1 MFDFAK
7 RKICANQLISMM
19 KGIAALA
26 PTLLLTLILTSCMS
40 DDYTDT
46 AAGKSDTY
54 INLNVSTPTAQA
66 RANAP
71 AKPAGTSGKLGL
83 EETYPSPNTE
93 EKITSI
99 RVWAFRSGSD
109 RATATPIGFK
119 SETNLSAQGS
129 HKVSMMITRK
139 NAENL
144 DKIDLYI
151 LLNAESEGVLDGRDC
166 IKMTRAELE
175 NLVIKNQFG
184 ITAEGTAQTTV
195 VPQAGL
201 PISRVIQDL
210 DVTKNIKDN
219 ATDAALHS
227 INIPLIRAVSKL
239 HFFFTRRKVSDK
251 DKNTEGVEVTKIEVN
266 ENVIPTQSSVFPT
279 ATTDANKETEGLTGN
294 LNFLSYLNQ
303 KMTFGSVAT
312 KDIGP
317 VSDPTSYIRKHDQ
330 TAEAYITQL
339 RGATPEC
346 HLSYL
351 RETGKELTGTIYY
364 KLNKSGAEKKA
375 TFSISKAY
383 RNHEMV
389 VYGYFLGNGDK
400 ELTLTLN
407 YYVAGWTKKE
417 PTDIVFN

>member
-7 RKICANQLISMM
+7 RKIGANQLTSMM

-71 AKPAGTSGKLGL
+71 AKPAGTSGKLGP
-83 EETYPSPNTE
+83 EETYPYPNTE
-93 EKITSI
+93 ENITSI
-99 RVWAFRSGSD
+99 RVWAFKSGSD

-119 SETNLSAQGS
+119 SETNLTAQGS

-144 DKIDLYI
+144 HNIDLYI
-151 LLNAESEGVLDGRDC
+151 LLNAESVGVLDGKDC
-166 IKMTRAELE
+166 IKMTRVDLE
-175 NLVIKNQFG
+175 NLVIEKQFG
-184 ITAEGTAQTTV
+184 ITADSTAQTTV

-201 PISRVIQDL
+201 PISRVIKEL
-210 DVTKNIKDN
+210 DVTNNIRDN

-239 HFFFTRRKVSDK
+239 HFFFTRRNVK
-251 DKNTEGVEVTKIEVN
+251 DTEGVVVTRIEVN

-279 ATTDANKETEGLTGN
+279 ATTDAQKETEGLTGN
-294 LNFLSYLNQ
+294 LTSLTYLSQ
-303 KMTFGSVAT
+303 KIKFDSVAT
-312 KDIGP
+312 KDIKP
-317 VSDPTSYIRKHDQ
+317 VQDPESYIRKPGQ

-339 RGATPEC
+339 RDSTIEC

-351 RETGKELTGTIYY
+351 RETDKELTGTIYY
-364 KLNKSGAEKKA
+364 KLDKSGAEKQTPFK
-375 TFSISKAY
+375 ISKAY

-389 VYGYFLGNGDK
+389 VYGYFLGDEK
-400 ELTLTLN
+400 STLTLN
-407 YYVAGWTKKE
+407 YYVADWNEKKA
-417 PTDIVFN
+417 TDIVFD